1 MGEPR
6 DRSSKTI
13 TAVEP
18 AQPGG
23 ARRRGDACVV
33 VLYGPE
39 LGKRATLGRGAFQI
53 GRSSKNELP
62 IDQESVSR
70 HHARISAGHG
80 RSYLIEDLG
89 STNGTFVN
97 DEKVKDRHP
106 LKDGDQIRVG
116 RSILKFMSGANIE
129 ANYHE
134 EIYRL
139 MTVDALTQV
148 YNKRYFNEALEREY
162 NRAQRYKRDLS
173 LVLLDLDHF
182 KAINDGQGHL
192 AGDAILRQL
201 AAEVKPKLRE
211 QDIFARVGGEEFAA
225 LLPEVGHEG
234 ARATAEKMRKIV
246 EATTFMVETLPLRI
260 TISAGVTSLD
270 PRGRDPMSLFER
282 ADAALYEAK
291 AKGRNCVERRGRAGS
306 RGGAVYCALGHWL
319 HSTTEAPCAIHARSR
334 SSSSNVIGSVLG
346 SCDCWSGSRLIG

>member
-1 MGEPR
+1 LLRNVGDHPR
-6 DRSSKTI
+6 DRTSKTI

-18 AQPGG
+18 AQPV
-23 ARRRGDACVV
+23 ARRRGEACIV

-39 LGKRATLGRGAFQI
+39 LGRRAAIGRSAFQI

-70 HHARISAGHG
+70 HHARITSSSQG
-80 RSYLIEDLG
+80 RSYVIEDLG
-89 STNGTFVN
+89 STNGTYVN
-97 DEKVKDRHP
+97 DEKLGKERCA

-116 RSILKFMSGANIE
+116 RSILKFMSGTNLE

-148 YNKRYFNEALEREY
+148 YNKRYFTEALEREY
-162 NRAQRYKRDLS
+162 NRAQRYKRELS
-173 LVLLDLDHF
+173 LVLIDVDHF
-182 KAINDGQGHL
+182 KAVNDGHGHL
-192 AGDAILRQL
+192 AGDAVLRQV
-201 AAEVKPKLRE
+201 AAEVKPRLRE

-225 LLPEVGHEG
+225 LLPEINKEG
-234 ARATAEKMRKIV
+234 AVATGEKVRRII
-246 EATTFMVETLPLRI
+246 EAATFVVETIPVKI

-270 PRGRDPMSLFER
+270 PRGKAPSSLFER

-291 AKGRNCVERRGRAGS
+291 RKGRNRV
-306 RGGAVYCALGHWL
+306 
-319 HSTTEAPCAIHARSR
+319 HS
-334 SSSSNVIGSVLG
+334 G
-346 SCDCWSGSRLIG
+346 